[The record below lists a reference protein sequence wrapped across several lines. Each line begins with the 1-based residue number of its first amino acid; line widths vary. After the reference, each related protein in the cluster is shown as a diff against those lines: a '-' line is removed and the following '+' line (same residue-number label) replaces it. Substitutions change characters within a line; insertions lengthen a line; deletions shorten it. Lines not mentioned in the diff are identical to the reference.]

1 MADPLQITKDD
12 ERRWREILDDLGPD
26 LVQLRLL
33 GAISEPGGRRI
44 VPGIMRAN
52 PAPSESFVENWLSDR
67 RAAIERRDSA
77 RYWLGFAIAA
87 LTLIAAV
94 IAARA
99 PVPTNPP

>member
-1 MADPLQITKDD
+1 MVESRPITKDD
-12 ERRWREILDDLGPD
+12 ERRWREVLDDLGPD

-67 RAAIERRDSA
+67 QTAIERRNSA
-77 RYWLGFAIAA
+77 RYWLGLAVAV
-87 LTLIAAV
+87 LTLIAAF
-94 IAARA
+94 IAAWA
-99 PVPTNPP
+99 ALFKSH

>member
-1 MADPLQITKDD
+1 MADPIPITKDD

-26 LVQLRLL
+26 LVQLKLL

-52 PAPSESFVENWLSDR
+52 PPPSESFVENWLSDR
-67 RAAIERRDSA
+67 QTAIERRDSA
-77 RYWLGFAIAA
+77 RYWLGLAIAV

-94 IAARA
+94 IAAWA
-99 PVPTNPP
+99 AVFKSH